1 MKSQMMEPSQAL
13 LLSLTLAMQ
22 QERAARSA
30 SEQADANQNA
40 RLNDLYSARNAVT
53 KAEEEIRQFAA
64 SAQIEAVEVNPDREA
79 FYGQALKSGVMT
91 EITPPAIGEY
101 WVGQGGIYG
110 GIRLYDEGLC
120 YVIFGAEDLGPCAWS
135 NTNFDLVTSRVD
147 GRVNTKALNSAEHS
161 NPAAEAASNY
171 TADGHQDFYLPAIGE
186 LHHGWLYTP
195 DSFANALY
203 WSSSQRS
210 AYSAYYMDFGV
221 GWLDLNGKHD
231 ERLARPVRRFLR

>member
-1 MKSQMMEPSQAL
+1 MCAIGQEKTMKAPLIKIKNLHVSISTFLP
-13 LLSLTLAMQ
+13 
-22 QERAARSA
+22 
-30 SEQADANQNA
+30 EQ
-40 RLNDLYSARNAVT
+40 V
-53 KAEEEIRQFAA
+53 A
-64 SAQIEAVEVNPDREA
+64 SAVSLLEPCTFAPAAPASPATD
-79 FYGQALKSGVMT
+79 AL
-91 EITPPAIGEY
+91 TPPAIGEY

-135 NTNFDLVTSRVD
+135 NTGFDLVTSRVD
-147 GRVNTKALNSAEHS
+147 GRVNTKALNSTEHS

-186 LHHGWLYTP
+186 LQHGWLYIP

-210 AYSAYYMDFGV
+210 AYGAYLMGFED
-221 GWLDLNGKHD
+221 GWLYLYGKVF